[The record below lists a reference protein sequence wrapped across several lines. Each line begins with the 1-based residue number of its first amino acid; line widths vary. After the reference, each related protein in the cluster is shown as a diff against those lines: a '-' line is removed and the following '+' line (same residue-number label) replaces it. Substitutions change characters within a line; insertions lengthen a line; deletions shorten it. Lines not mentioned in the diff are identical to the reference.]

1 MSGLARIQV
10 TTRRRMVWDS
20 VLLGG
25 IERLTERL
33 MRGDEFSEEDLK
45 DMQALRRRLQAF
57 SQALDV
63 RERAEGIVIGE
74 EDEQSAG

>member
-1 MSGLARIQV
+1 MTGLPRIQ
-10 TTRRRMVWDS
+10 TTYRKRPVWDM

-33 MRGDEFSEEDLK
+33 MRGDEFSEDDLK

-57 SQALDV
+57 SQALDA
-63 RERAEGIVIGE
+63 RERAEGIVM
-74 EDEQSAG
+74 EDEE

>member
-1 MSGLARIQV
+1 MIGLSRIQT
-10 TTRRRMVWDS
+10 TTRRRPVWDA

-33 MRGDEFSEEDLK
+33 MRGDEFSDDDLK

-57 SQALDV
+57 SQALDA
-63 RERAEGIVIGE
+63 RERAEGIVM
-74 EDEQSAG
+74 EDEE

>member
-1 MSGLARIQV
+1 MTGLPRIQ
-10 TTRRRMVWDS
+10 TTYRKRPVWDM

-57 SQALDV
+57 SQALDA
-63 RERAEGIVIGE
+63 RERAEGIVMGD
-74 EDEQSAG
+74 EDE